1 MQKVAFVTYNSVG
14 DGLASGWHG
23 SNGRRA
29 LVLQNGSGERWAV
42 DTFYRTEGADYRRRN
57 HADHVVSE
65 IDRLWGELQQSV
77 DDLDHIVVYVGSNGS
92 ERAIA
97 LAAQL
102 PSSKVTFVG
111 CGCGLPYK
119 EAMIQTA
126 GLAEAGRVL
135 CECGGHRTMRMLFEQ
150 FMETGAF
157 HPVAA

>member
-1 MQKVAFVTYNSVG
+1 MNNVAFVTYNSVG

-42 DTFYRTEGADYRRRN
+42 DSFYRAEGADYSRSD
-57 HADHVVSE
+57 HAGHVAGE
-65 IDRLWGELQQSV
+65 IDRLWGELRQSLS
-77 DDLDHIVVYVGSNGS
+77 DIDHIVVYVGSNGS
-92 ERAIA
+92 EHAIA

-135 CECGGHRTMRMLFEQ
+135 CECGGHRTMGMLFEH
-150 FMETGAF
+150 FMESGEL

>member
-1 MQKVAFVTYNSVG
+1 MQKVAFVTYNTVG

-42 DTFYRTEGADYRRRN
+42 DSFYRAEGADYSRRN
-57 HADHVVSE
+57 HANHVVSE
-65 IDRLWGELQQSV
+65 IDRLWGELQQS
-77 DDLDHIVVYVGSNGS
+77 LSEIDHVVVYVGSNGS
-92 ERAIA
+92 EHAIA

-126 GLAEAGRVL
+126 GLADAKRML
-135 CECGGHRTMRMLFEQ
+135 CECGGHWTMGALFQ
-150 FMETGAF
+150 SFMETGVL